1 MKTEIIENISL
12 LANIFTI
19 LGFIIA
25 FITFLYFLK
34 DYKSKLE
41 YESRKILIDKA
52 HWTNE
57 GDISSQDSIYFD
69 LNLSDRDSY
78 IFSGTIQLSNYSEK
92 LTFYFQ
98 KAFGKSITIKIHK
111 NIGWRDV
118 DLAIAKLEI
127 INPDLIQITFIKGFE
142 EENNQPNLPYRTL
155 IWPYK
160 IIN

>member
-25 FITFLYFLK
+25 FITFLQFLK

-41 YESRKILIDKA
+41 YESRKILIDKE

-69 LNLSDRDSY
+69 LNPSDRDSY

-98 KAFGKSITIKIHK
+98 KAFGKPITIKIHK

>member
-25 FITFLYFLK
+25 FITFLQFLK

-41 YESRKILIDKA
+41 YESRKILIDKE

-69 LNLSDRDSY
+69 LNPSDRDSY

-92 LTFYFQ
+92 
-98 KAFGKSITIKIHK
+98 
-111 NIGWRDV
+111 
-118 DLAIAKLEI
+118 
-127 INPDLIQITFIKGFE
+127 
-142 EENNQPNLPYRTL
+142 
-155 IWPYK
+155 
-160 IIN
+160 